1 MSLELS
7 ERTSSTQ
14 ARGAPT
20 SGDDAAAGLQRAWTI
35 FVDGLGAVGS
45 VLIGGLMALVCA
57 DVVGRNLL
65 NQPIP
70 TVAELSA
77 FSVVVIVFL
86 QLAST
91 VRHDRMARADLFIDP
106 FTRRHPRIG
115 GTLATL
121 FALLGGVCCA
131 LIAWATWPVIAKDI
145 DAGEYI
151 GIDGVG
157 AIATWPFR
165 ALVVFGA
172 AVAAVQ
178 YLIGA
183 VQALRTAVRGEPR

>member
-7 ERTSSTQ
+7 ERTSPSPHP
-14 ARGAPT
+14 AS
-20 SGDDAAAGLQRAWTI
+20 SGPAAGTGLPRAWNV

-57 DVVGRNLL
+57 DVIGRNVF

-91 VRHDRMARADLFIDP
+91 VRHDRMARAEVFIDP
-106 FTRRHPRIG
+106 LTRRMPRAGAALG
-115 GTLATL
+115 GV
-121 FALLGGVCCA
+121 FALLGCVACA
-131 LIAWATWPVIAKDI
+131 LIAWATYPVIAKDI
-145 DAGEYI
+145 DVGEYI
-151 GIDGVG
+151 GIEGVG
-157 AIATWPFR
+157 SIPTWPFR
-165 ALVVFGA
+165 VLVVFGA
-172 AVAAVQ
+172 GVAAVQ

-183 VQALRTAVRGEPR
+183 VQALWTAIRGGTP

>member
-7 ERTSSTQ
+7 ERTTPSTQ
-14 ARGAPT
+14 PV
-20 SGDDAAAGLQRAWTI
+20 SGVPPAGTLLRTWNV

-57 DVVGRNLL
+57 DVLGRNLL

-91 VRHDRMARADLFIDP
+91 VRHDRMARAEIFIDP
-106 FTRRHPRIG
+106 LALRAPRAAALLG
-115 GTLATL
+115 AL
-121 FALLGGVCCA
+121 FALLGCVACA
-131 LIAWATWPVIAKDI
+131 LIAWATYPVIAKDMDI
-145 DAGEYI
+145 GEYI
-151 GIDGVG
+151 GIEGF
-157 AIATWPFR
+157 ATIPTWPFR
-165 ALVVFGA
+165 MLVVFGA
-172 AVAAVQ
+172 GVAAIQ

-183 VQALRTAVRGEPR
+183 VQALRTVTRGRLP